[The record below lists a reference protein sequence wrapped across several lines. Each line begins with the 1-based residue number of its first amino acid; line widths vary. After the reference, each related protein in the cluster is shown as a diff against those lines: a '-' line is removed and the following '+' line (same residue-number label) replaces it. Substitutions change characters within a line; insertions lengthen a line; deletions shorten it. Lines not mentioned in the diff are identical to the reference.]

1 VTGPFGLQAKYRA
14 CTYIGSRPK
23 SWVNLGFYHNAEV
36 AARMYDV
43 ASLRLRGPK
52 LAVLNFPA
60 SDYDLDAVAQLTLSK
75 ESRGAVDESVATP
88 S

>member
-1 VTGPFGLQAKYRA
+1 MRYRA
-14 CTYIGSRPK
+14 HIYISSKSR
-23 SWVNLGFYHNAEV
+23 SSHFITRWHHNAEV

-52 LAVLNFPA
+52 LEARGLNFPA
-60 SDYDLDAVAQLTLSK
+60 SDYDLDAVAQLTLSVTA
-75 ESRGAVDESVATP
+75 RDWTRACAAP